1 MLVETFPGDLLPA
14 LVECSLWLGGEIGER
29 LWLNPTGGSIQPLEF
44 LSHFTVVFFSLM
56 APWYDVFLSNRH

>member
-1 MLVETFPGDLLPA
+1 MLVETSPGDLLPS

-44 LSHFTVVFFSLM
+44 LSHFTVVFFFDGSL
-56 APWYDVFLSNRH
+56 V